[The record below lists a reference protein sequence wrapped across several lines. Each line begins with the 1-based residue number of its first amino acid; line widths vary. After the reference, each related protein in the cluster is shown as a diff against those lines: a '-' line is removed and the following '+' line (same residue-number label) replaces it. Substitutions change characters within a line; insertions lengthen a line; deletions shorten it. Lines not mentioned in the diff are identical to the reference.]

1 MLHCLLV
8 CLQSTLMCSINFD
21 SINVSVRRIGG
32 GYGGKI
38 TRQHVVS
45 SAAAVASRKL
55 RCPVRIVVDLNTHM
69 SLVGWR
75 EPYLSKYEV
84 RFCGNGISYLE
95 WLILYSGSLCIW

>member
-1 MLHCLLV
+1 MFIILFYF
-8 CLQSTLMCSINFD
+8 N

-84 RFCGNGISYLE
+84 RFCEGYRVGPLV
-95 WLILYSGSLCIW
+95 LHSLKD

>member
-1 MLHCLLV
+1 
-8 CLQSTLMCSINFD
+8 MCSINFD